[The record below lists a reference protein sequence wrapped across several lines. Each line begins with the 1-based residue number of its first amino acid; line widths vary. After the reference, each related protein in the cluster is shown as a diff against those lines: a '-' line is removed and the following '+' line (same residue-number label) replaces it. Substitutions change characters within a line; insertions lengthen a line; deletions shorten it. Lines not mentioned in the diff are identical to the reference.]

1 MTTSIPT
8 SSPETCNRADSS
20 PVGALIGDLVAPS
33 SSDAPAAGGKADF
46 SSLLDGQPSTSPATT
61 NAPTTGTTGMV
72 SNVLQALQ
80 QMIFATGQ
88 GTDVIATGVEN
99 SGKPAAADDTAPVT
113 GTEITSDSA
122 GVTPANKR
130 DVAEAIAAL
139 VASFLNSISPPA
151 SVSPVATD
159 ATNQPTGN
167 HASARVTVSFGGQSS
182 TALTLELPAASGPDA
197 AVEAKSFLQ
206 SLPSRIGEALENA
219 LEQGS
224 PGIPAGSETNGA
236 TANNSPLAAQTM
248 SATIELS
255 GSLAASVT
263 QENFAGQNALTSTA
277 MKSGKRGEDRNF
289 LDTDGQSVAKAKRD
303 TGIDSAIGGDTM
315 PPTFTSHRLTV
326 EPMAFSGSPVGRN
339 IAAAIPM
346 VAPVDTKT
354 LSQPDNSVPAAPAL
368 AHRAVETVLNVVES
382 QADRGGLGHT
392 VNLHFNFAG
401 DNLSVRVQLRGGEV
415 QTRFLTDS
423 NDLRS
428 SLATEWGALSG
439 RSGLSGL
446 RLADPVF
453 ASSSSNGTGT
463 GSQGQQSNSQQ
474 NPQHSDRA
482 FVALPELR
490 ALRRS
495 GSTNVSVP
503 AAPSAPAVRVPAPN
517 SLHLAAVA

>member
-8 SSPETCNRADSS
+8 SSPETSNRADNS

-33 SSDAPAAGGKADF
+33 GSDAPAAGGKADF
-46 SSLLDGQPSTSPATT
+46 SSLLDGQPSTSPATA

-151 SVSPVATD
+151 PVSPVATD
-159 ATNQPTGN
+159 ATNQPGGN
-167 HASARVTVSFGGQSS
+167 PASAKVTVNFGGQSS

-236 TANNSPLAAQTM
+236 TANNSPLAPQTM

-255 GSLAASVT
+255 GSLAASVA
-263 QENFAGQNALTSTA
+263 QENFAGQNALASSAT
-277 MKSGKRGEDRNF
+277 KSGRSGKDRNF
-289 LDTDGQSVAKAKRD
+289 LDTDGQSVAKAKPGA
-303 TGIDSAIGGDTM
+303 GIDSALEGDTM
-315 PPTFTSHRLTV
+315 PATFTSHRLTV
-326 EPMAFSGSPVGRN
+326 EPTAFSGSPVGRN
-339 IAAAIPM
+339 IAAAMTMP
-346 VAPVDTKT
+346 APVDSKT
-354 LSQPDNSVPAAPAL
+354 FSQADNSVPTPAL
-368 AHRAVETVLNVVES
+368 AQRAVETVLNVVES
-382 QADRGGLGHT
+382 QADRSGLGHT
-392 VNLHFNFAG
+392 VNLHFNFSG

-428 SLATEWGALSG
+428 SLATEWRALAG

-453 ASSSSNGTGT
+453 ASSSSSGAGT

-474 NPQHSDRA
+474 NPQHPDRA

-490 ALRRS
+490 ALRRNAS
-495 GSTNVSVP
+495 ANVSTP
-503 AAPSAPAVRVPAPN
+503 AAQGAPTIRVSAPN
-517 SLHLAAVA
+517 SIHLAAVA